1 MSASVVP
8 PANGANSMSVSAP
21 PGVQASKENSGV
33 PVPELRVT
41 LSDVSG
47 VPAAQQISD
56 SMRVGDAS
64 EASLDDLLLSENEE
78 AMETGGND
86 NDPAGDS
93 DGPNLDNQD

>member
-1 MSASVVP
+1 MR
-8 PANGANSMSVSAP
+8 
-21 PGVQASKENSGV
+21 
-33 PVPELRVT
+33 LI

-93 DGPNLDNQD
+93 DGQNLDNKD

>member
-1 MSASVVP
+1 MR
-8 PANGANSMSVSAP
+8 
-21 PGVQASKENSGV
+21 
-33 PVPELRVT
+33 LI

-64 EASLDDLLLSENEE
+64 EALLDDLLLSENEE

-86 NDPAGDS
+86 NDPAGDGDG
-93 DGPNLDNQD
+93 DGPNLDNYD